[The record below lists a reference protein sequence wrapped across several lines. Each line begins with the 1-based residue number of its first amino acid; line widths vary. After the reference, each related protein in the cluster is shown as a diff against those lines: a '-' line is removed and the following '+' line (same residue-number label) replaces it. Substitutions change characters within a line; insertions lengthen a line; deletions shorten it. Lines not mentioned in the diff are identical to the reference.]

1 MYRQKDD
8 SIVRS
13 CQFRFV
19 TPTQSI
25 CVKSDQ
31 RDLSYLPGQIE
42 EPQRKVPPRTAG
54 RTVFL
59 TLNAT
64 AKRLPIAI
72 HKSAKSE
79 LERLFGFVARGGGRR
94 MAVQWRSPH
103 QFPTAL
109 NVTDAVV
116 SLVDS
121 SADLAV
127 HIGRVIA
134 HPWDPTKWPPDS
146 QDRLGHAPG
155 WAMAHEVR
163 HHMVGEARVTI

>member
-94 MAVQWRSPH
+94 MAVQWARTRMGHGARSAP
-103 QFPTAL
+103 
-109 NVTDAVV
+109 
-116 SLVDS
+116 SYGRRS
-121 SADLAV
+121 SRD
-127 HIGRVIA
+127 HMIGVRERSNYRRSKFREFFA
-134 HPWDPTKWPPDS
+134 RS
-146 QDRLGHAPG
+146 ARHA
-155 WAMAHEVR
+155 ATSTTV
-163 HHMVGEARVTI
+163 